1 MSDADLKAQFEKIAD
16 TARTATDKV
25 EAAGQRTRDQLE
37 ADVATAHE
45 RATAAADRMK
55 DKADAAGDDAS
66 SDWQEI
72 REKWH
77 AHVAKVQAR
86 AHKKKDQIDAHN
98 AAMDADMTEAYAY
111 DAIDFALDAIEEAEY
126 SVLDALYARANA
138 ESLKAGGG
146 GSFLCGSAI
155 DGRPRTRDRLFSV
168 LDLRQRIIEPRTDI
182 AHLVS
187 DVLSLQSAKPI
198 DTQNRRSHHREV
210 VAPVEWS

>member
-138 ESLKAGGG
+138 ESLKA
-146 GSFLCGSAI
+146 
-155 DGRPRTRDRLFSV
+155 
-168 LDLRQRIIEPRTDI
+168 
-182 AHLVS
+182 
-187 DVLSLQSAKPI
+187 
-198 DTQNRRSHHREV
+198 
-210 VAPVEWS
+210 